1 MDPTLAAVRHAV
13 PMAPCRRLT
22 PLRAVAALLLTPLL
36 APLLAG
42 CVGAPETV
50 DPSGVDGLEIPT
62 PSPDPTDFIEGI
74 DNPYLPLRP
83 GNEWVYEA
91 TGDEPQTITV
101 TVTDATREVAGVTT
115 TVVRDVV
122 TGADGEVIE
131 ETSDWFAQDRD
142 GNVWYFGEETTE
154 YDERGRPDTAGSWEA
169 GVDGAQAGLAMPAT
183 PRIGDGYQQEFYA
196 GEAEDR
202 AEVLSLEESRQLA
215 SGSFQDLL
223 VTEDTTPLEPGLV
236 ERKYYAAGTGLVYEE
251 TVSGGTEQVELVS
264 FTEG

>member
-13 PMAPCRRLT
+13 RMAPSGRLA
-22 PLRAVAALLLTPLL
+22 PVLVVATLLLS
-36 APLLAG
+36 ACAAG
-42 CVGAPETV
+42 PDTV

-62 PSPDPTDFIEGI
+62 PSPDPADFVGGI

-83 GNEWVYEA
+83 GNEWVYEV
-91 TGDEPQTITV
+91 TGEEPQTITV
-101 TVTDATREVAGVTT
+101 TVTDETREVAGVTT

-131 ETSDWFAQDRD
+131 ETADWFAQDRE
-142 GNVWYFGEETTE
+142 GNVWYFGEDTTE
-154 YDERGRPDTAGSWEA
+154 YDERGRPDTTGSWEA
-169 GVDGAQAGLAMPAT
+169 GVDGARAGLVMPAT
-183 PRIGDGYQQEFYA
+183 PRLGDGYQQEFYP

-202 AEVLSLEESRQLA
+202 AEVLALDGTRQLS
-215 SGSFQDLL
+215 SGAYEDLL

-236 ERKYYAAGTGLVYEE
+236 EQKYYARGTGLIYEE
-251 TVSGGTEQVELVS
+251 TVSGGSEQVELIS